1 MPLKKTIRIASIG
14 VPAEFHVVR
23 RYAVDRLAKTTFVDI
38 ASFYDEQAVRE
49 NLQSI
54 AMANVMI
61 EGIPDVGADAVA
73 FCETRLV
80 VPVPKA
86 PVDGAD
92 LAMGNPNRYL
102 FADAEIVADPV
113 A

>member
-1 MPLKKTIRIASIG
+1 MPLKKNIRITSIG
-14 VPAEFHVVR
+14 VPPEFHIVR

-38 ASFYDEQAVRE
+38 ASFYDEQAVRD

-61 EGIPDVGADAVA
+61 DGIPEVGADAVA
-73 FCETRLV
+73 FCEMHLAS
-80 VPVPKA
+80 PVPKA
-86 PVDGAD
+86 PVDGSDPAT
-92 LAMGNPNRYL
+92 GNPNRYL
-102 FADAEIVADPV
+102 FADAEIVAEPV